1 MKGPVAMDSLVNLPS
16 LVDEAKCFDTVR
28 RLRWPEGVRC
38 PQCQSEKVARHGH
51 DDRPRERQRDRCTA
65 CLARFDDLTGTLFA
79 GHHQPLRVWILCLY
93 LMGLNLSNQQIAQ
106 ELDLNTGDV
115 QVMTDQL
122 RAGILAARPA
132 EVLDGVVECDE
143 VYVTAGHKGQPAA
156 VAKKTERADVAV

>member
-1 MKGPVAMDSLVNLPS
+1 MKGPVVMDSLVNLQS

-38 PQCQSEKVARHGH
+38 PQCHSEKVARHGH
-51 DDRPRERQRDRCTA
+51 DDRQRERQRYRCTA
-65 CLARFDDLTGTLFA
+65 CLARFDDLTGTIFA
-79 GHHQPLRVWILCLY
+79 GHDQPLRVWILCLY

-106 ELDLNTGDV
+106 ELNLNTGDV

-132 EVLDGVVECDE
+132 EVLEGVVECDE

-156 VAKKTERADVAV
+156 VAKKTERAGVAV

>member
-1 MKGPVAMDSLVNLPS
+1 MKGPIAMDSLVNLPS

-38 PQCQSEKVARHGH
+38 PQCHREKVARHGH
-51 DDRPRERQRDRCTA
+51 DDRPRERQRYRCTA
-65 CLARFDDLTGTLFA
+65 GLARFDDLTGTIFA
-79 GHHQPLRVWILCLY
+79 GPHQPLRVWILCLY

-132 EVLDGVVECDE
+132 EVLEGVVECDE
-143 VYVTAGHKGQPAA
+143 VYVTAGHKGQPTA